1 MFHSAA
7 AALISQTDVEDN
19 DTALRL
25 KTSSYLIKDHIFCI
39 LLSINFMNILTFCRF
54 NMCPITCELCET
66 NSGSTVH
73 MECTRLSAVHPDCAN
88 CIPVKVIAVTSHDCL

>member
-7 AALISQTDVEDN
+7 AALSSQTDVEDN

-39 LLSINFMNILTFCRF
+39 LLSINFMNILPFCRF
-54 NMCPITCELCET
+54 RNCVKQTAVQRFAWSARDCPQSILIVPI
-66 NSGSTVH
+66 SFLLKSSLS
-73 MECTRLSAVHPDCAN
+73 RLF
-88 CIPVKVIAVTSHDCL
+88 VIL